1 MSQSLSKRAAQL
13 GLMFLIVACF
23 NRAFAQQNS
32 IASLISPDGN
42 SRTENV
48 ARPESRDSSGP
59 TTILASFVAA
69 ENRVRDALNQHTFK
83 RDVVLQTIGPNGE
96 ITGEYIRNSQFLF
109 DDHGRRI
116 EKVLFHPASTIHEM
130 RITREDIQD
139 LAGSQL
145 LGIDIVEAT
154 KYRLS
159 YVGLETMDSRQLF
172 AIDVAPLTEPD
183 PKRMS
188 ERYFVG
194 RVWVDPTSFQIVK
207 IKGVV
212 EPQGK
217 QRFPIFETWR
227 EPIKSALAFPTRTQ
241 ADDVLHFGTRDVHYR
256 IRVSYY
262 EYKLFGSKVS
272 VTEVDG
278 PSDEVDEVTP
288 KANEAP
294 PKTNQPPLRNN
305 EPSPQV
311 RTQPKLSEKPAS
323 QLLPFKNQIQRKPE
337 VCTTNRNAPP
347 VGGYHWPADSEVK
360 VYFVRDMFTPQQSAT
375 LLEAMK
381 TWTVSG
387 QEDGSGVRFV
397 YAGET
402 ERRMGCRGCLTV
414 GRREVYKQDKHHYAF
429 FNPMQQENG
438 LLLSAWI
445 DLDVGIQ
452 DPNAL
457 QGFMAH
463 ELGHGLG
470 LWDCPSCKKKQS
482 LMNSFP
488 GLNKNN
494 GLIGPSGC
502 DLATMRSVYKDER
515 QVASTNSSADKQ
527 PPTVRSGAIL
537 PITGLEKAGVHS
549 LDLESSLI
557 GRGAIANSSGNTK
570 AIPSRADPAL
580 TLPQPRRDV
589 TSLSMPGIQ
598 LPAVHLAP
606 GVNLSSSKSPGAG
619 GEFDGDFTLTLG
631 RNKSSFYVFD
641 RHYPRVHRSVFLWD
655 RRF

>member
-1 MSQSLSKRAAQL
+1 MSQSLSKRAVQL
-13 GLMFLIVACF
+13 GLVFLIITCF
-23 NRAFAQQNS
+23 NRAFAQQDS
-32 IASLISPDGN
+32 IAALLSPDGN
-42 SRTENV
+42 SRHENV
-48 ARPESRDSSGP
+48 TKPESKDASNAIA
-59 TTILASFVAA
+59 ILASFVAA

-83 RDVVLQTIGPNGE
+83 RDVLLQTIGPNGE

-109 DDHGRRI
+109 DDRGRRI

-154 KYRLS
+154 RYRLS
-159 YVGLETMDSRQLF
+159 CVGLETMDSRQLF

-217 QRFPIFETWR
+217 QRFPVFETWR

-256 IRVSYY
+256 ITVRYY

-272 VTEVDG
+272 VNEIDG
-278 PSDEVDEVTP
+278 PSDDVDEVIP
-288 KANEAP
+288 KVNEAP
-294 PKTNQPPLRNN
+294 PKTNQPPLKSD
-305 EPSPQV
+305 EKSPKDQN
-311 RTQPKLSEKPAS
+311 QPKLSEKPVSRLA
-323 QLLPFKNQIQRKPE
+323 PIKNQPQRNPE
-337 VCTTNRNAPP
+337 VCTTNRNSPP

-387 QEDGSGVRFV
+387 QEDGSGVKFV

-502 DLATMRSVYKDER
+502 DLATMRGVYRDER
-515 QVASTNSSADKQ
+515 QGASAKSSADKQ
-527 PPTVRSGAIL
+527 SPSVGTDAIL
-537 PITGLEKAGVHS
+537 PISSLEKAGVPS
-549 LDLESSLI
+549 LDLQSSLI
-557 GRGAIANSSGNTK
+557 GRGAIANSSGNARLLT
-570 AIPSRADPAL
+570 IRADSAL
-580 TLPQPRRDV
+580 TLPRPRRDAA
-589 TSLSMPGIQ
+589 SSSMPGIQ
-598 LPAVHLAP
+598 LPSV
-606 GVNLSSSKSPGAG
+606 LSSPAVNRFGGKSPGAG
-619 GEFDGDFTLTLG
+619 EFDGELMLRSG
-631 RNKSSFYVFD
+631 QNKSSFYAFD